1 MISSGVPWWVFVF
14 SRRSTNLNAG
24 SATSL
29 EPGIHSRPNL
39 LTYSHIPAEVNGGNT
54 LSEPER
60 LLLLDSPRLVMS
72 TI

>member
-1 MISSGVPWWVFVF
+1 MVGVCF

-24 SATSL
+24 CAKFL
-29 EPGIHSRPNL
+29 EPGIHSRANSF
-39 LTYSHIPAEVNGGNT
+39 TYSCIPTEVEGGNI

-60 LLLLDSPRLVMS
+60 LLPPDSPRLVMS